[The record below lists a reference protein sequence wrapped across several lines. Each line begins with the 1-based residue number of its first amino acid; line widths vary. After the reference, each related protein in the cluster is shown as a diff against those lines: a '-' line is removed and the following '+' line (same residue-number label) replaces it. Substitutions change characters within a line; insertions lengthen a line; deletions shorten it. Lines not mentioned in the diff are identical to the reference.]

1 MAFSVFPK
9 RSIPLWCWPL
19 LFFCFLILTPVLA
32 IISSFFTPQPDI
44 WQHLAETVLSDYV
57 LNSLALVLG
66 VSVLTLFLG
75 VTSAWLIATCEF
87 PGKVWLQ
94 WLLMLP
100 MAMPAYI
107 LAYIYTGILDF
118 SGFVQS
124 HIRELMGWGYGDY
137 YFPDIRSLGGA
148 ILVLSLALYPYIY
161 VLARTA
167 FARQSVSTWDV
178 ARGMGYKPFT
188 VFFKVSLPLARPAI
202 IAGLAL
208 VLMETLA
215 DYGTVHYFGI
225 SVLSTG
231 IYRTWFGMGSDIA
244 ASQLAG
250 ALLFFVI
257 LLLVLESY
265 ARRGRRFTQTGLMRG
280 QSLFKLSKRKQ
291 CIAVL
296 FCCIPIVLGFL
307 WPFLQLVSWVV
318 TTQVSFDHDYWVL
331 VGNTLFLASI
341 TAFIAM
347 LIALFL
353 VYMRRLVKHRLVA
366 MAVAVAGLGYALPG
380 TVIAVGVMR
389 PFAALDQQVN
399 QYWQHLGYDQIGL
412 IFSGTLFILVF
423 AYLVRF
429 LAVAI
434 SSVQSSMDTLTPS
447 MDDAAKSLGLKT
459 HQILW
464 RVHLPLLRGGLL
476 SALLLVF
483 VDTLKE
489 LPATLV
495 LRPFNFNTLAVRSYE
510 LANDERLIS
519 AAPTI
524 ITIVLVGLLPVILI
538 NRSALKSSQ

>member
-1 MAFSVFPK
+1 MFSSVLSK
-9 RSIPLWCWPL
+9 RSIPVWCWPL
-19 LFFCFLILTPVLA
+19 LFFCFALLTPVLA
-32 IISSFFTPQPDI
+32 IVSSFFSPQPDI
-44 WQHLAETVLSDYV
+44 WQHLSQTVLSDYV
-57 LNSLALVLG
+57 LNSLGLVLG
-66 VSVLTLFLG
+66 VSALTLFLG
-75 VTSAWLIATCEF
+75 VTTAWLIATCDI
-87 PGKVWLQ
+87 PGKTWLQ

-118 SGFVQS
+118 SGPIQS
-124 HIRELMGWGYGDY
+124 YIRQVMSWGYGDY
-137 YFPDIRSLGGA
+137 YFPEIRSLGGA

-178 ARGMGYKPFT
+178 AKGMGYT
-188 VFFKVSLPLARPAI
+188 SRSVFFKVSLPLARPAI
-202 IAGLAL
+202 IAGLSL

-215 DYGTVHYFGI
+215 DYGTVHYFGV
-225 SVLSTG
+225 SVFSTG
-231 IYRTWFGMGSDIA
+231 IYRTWFGMGSDVA

-257 LLLVLESY
+257 LLLGLEFY

-280 QSLFKLSKRKQ
+280 ESLFKLSPRYK
-291 CIAVL
+291 CIAVV
-296 FCCIPIVLGFL
+296 FCWLPILLGFL
-307 WPFLQLVSWVV
+307 WPFLQLLSWVV
-318 TTQVSFDHDYWVL
+318 NTDVSFDHDYWVL
-331 VGNTLFLASI
+331 VGNTLFLAAI

-347 LIALFL
+347 IIALLL
-353 VYMRRLVKHRLVA
+353 VYMHRLVKHKLIA
-366 MAVAVAGLGYALPG
+366 IAVAVAGLGYALPG

-389 PFAALDQQVN
+389 PFSALDQSLNTLWENWTSDQ
-399 QYWQHLGYDQIGL
+399 LGL
-412 IFSGTLFILVF
+412 VFSGTLFILVF

-434 SSVQSSMDTLTPS
+434 SSVQSSMEMLTPS
-447 MDDAAKSLGLKT
+447 MDDAARSLGLRS

-538 NRSALKSSQ
+538 NRSALKSYK